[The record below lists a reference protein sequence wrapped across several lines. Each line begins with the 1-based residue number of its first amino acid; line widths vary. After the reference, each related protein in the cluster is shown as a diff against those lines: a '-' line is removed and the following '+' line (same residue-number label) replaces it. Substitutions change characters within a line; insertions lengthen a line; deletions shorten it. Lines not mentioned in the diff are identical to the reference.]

1 MLVRH
6 LWMIA
11 AFILGLGCSALT
23 AQEARQLGTTLSAV
37 VVVDT
42 DQLYRRTKLGQR
54 IAAELREQG
63 MSLQREN
70 DGIEQAL
77 TEEEQSLTERREA
90 MKPDDF
96 RAAAKEF
103 DARVQGIRRTR
114 DAAITAF
121 NERQKNA
128 PNRFL
133 EQVRNILGEI
143 MVERGAVALLNQQ
156 IVLLSLNAV
165 DITDQAV
172 ARIDERLGD
181 GTPAVASPD
190 SE

>member
-1 MLVRH
+1 
-6 LWMIA
+6 MIA